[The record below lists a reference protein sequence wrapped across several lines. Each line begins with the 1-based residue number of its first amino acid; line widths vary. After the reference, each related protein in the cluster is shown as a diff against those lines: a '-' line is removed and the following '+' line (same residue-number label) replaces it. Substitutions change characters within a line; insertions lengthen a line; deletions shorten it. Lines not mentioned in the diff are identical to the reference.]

1 MDLTLLF
8 SQIIFFSSISSIS
21 VASKYV
27 HTLQELD
34 ESSQILRRP
43 SDDICSLFTSTVIV
57 VKSAVSHFE
66 RRNIIRKTWGR
77 QSDLIGV
84 PVVFILGKTIDSSLE
99 ALLENEIE
107 LYNDIIVGNFIDT
120 YYNLT
125 LKSFSAL
132 SWAQLFCSKVK
143 WFFFSDDDIILQ
155 PIALRDMMYH
165 TPMDTESF
173 HCRVSFSVEV
183 RRDPRDRFYVP
194 IEDMP
199 LAKYPNYCPGFAY
212 FVPGRKIDQ
221 LVSTVLSPNSSLS
234 LTYDETRIKF
244 PLPRIKFEDAFITG
258 IARHAA
264 GVDIQN
270 LRQSRQMFRE
280 NINWNYI
287 SRSDAESIIAA
298 GQTNNLL
305 HDIEKFNTIRWS
317 RGLNHFFR
325 PITLYWMTGLVIIT
339 FLLLLFFKKLPYRCM
354 VRKMS
359 GYNLLP
365 R

>member
-1 MDLTLLF
+1 MDLTSLF
-8 SQIIFFSSISSIS
+8 SQIIFFSSISSFA

-27 HTLQELD
+27 HTIQELE

-43 SDDICSLFTSTVIV
+43 PDDICSSFTSTVIV

-66 RRNIIRKTWGR
+66 KRNIIRKTWGR
-77 QSDLIGV
+77 QSDLIGI
-84 PVVFILGKTIDSSLE
+84 PVVFILGQTMDSSAKVLE
-99 ALLENEIE
+99 DEIE

-132 SWAQLFCSKVK
+132 SWAKLFCSKVK

-155 PIALRDMMYH
+155 PIALKDMMLH
-165 TPMDTESF
+165 TPMDPESF
-173 HCRVSFSVEV
+173 HCRVWFAVKV
-183 RRDPRDRFYVP
+183 RRNPVDRFYVP
-194 IEDMP
+194 IEDIP
-199 LAKYPNYCPGFAY
+199 LAKYPKYCPGFAY
-212 FVPGRKIDQ
+212 FVPGRKIDR

-234 LTYDETRIKF
+234 LTFDETRVNF

-264 GVDIQN
+264 GIDIQN
-270 LRQSRQMFRE
+270 LPQSTQMFRE
-280 NINWNYI
+280 NINWKYI

-298 GQTNNLL
+298 GQTNSLL

-317 RGLNHFFR
+317 HGLNHFFR
-325 PITLYWMTGLVIIT
+325 PITLYCMTGLVIIT
-339 FLLLLFFKKLPYRCM
+339 FLLLFFLKKLPYKCM
-354 VRKMS
+354 IRKMS
-359 GYNLLP
+359 GYKLLP